1 MPKIEKLAYL
11 ADQDMQANQT
21 ARFRTTPT
29 TVAANSRNTGW
40 PRWKPLWRS
49 MSLSGE
55 RRLVF
60 EDAEGEMDEFAH
72 GGVDG
77 AHFGFAGASNSRSSG

>member
-1 MPKIEKLAYL
+1 
-11 ADQDMQANQT
+11 
-21 ARFRTTPT
+21 
-29 TVAANSRNTGW
+29 
-40 PRWKPLWRS
+40 

-55 RRLVF
+55 WRLAF

-77 AHFGFAGASNSRSSG
+77 AHFGFAGASNSSG